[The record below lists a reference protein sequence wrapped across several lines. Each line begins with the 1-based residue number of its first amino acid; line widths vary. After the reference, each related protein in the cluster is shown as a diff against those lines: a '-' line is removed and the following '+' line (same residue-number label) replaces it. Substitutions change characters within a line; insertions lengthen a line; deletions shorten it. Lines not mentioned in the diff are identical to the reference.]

1 MSQVQ
6 QAFIKCLPRG
16 GQVLGTQSNLWP
28 QGSLGEMFMMD
39 EGKSE
44 QLLAKTEVKRLVW
57 EETFSNSQQM
67 RGWNPV
73 YSKKTS
79 NGNIVF
85 GADRPH
91 SSPALAV

>member
-1 MSQVQ
+1 MLQDELNRKGGRKMSQVQ

-44 QLLAKTEVKRLVW
+44 
-57 EETFSNSQQM
+57 
-67 RGWNPV
+67 
-73 YSKKTS
+73 
-79 NGNIVF
+79 
-85 GADRPH
+85 
-91 SSPALAV
+91 